1 MYNTD
6 AMGVRI
12 GELRRARGMTQQ
24 ALADALGISGQAV
37 SKWESGLGYPDIT
50 LLPGIAGALG
60 VPIQVLFGEEP
71 DFPLSPVGVP
81 DAAPEP
87 AEQNE
92 PDAAEAPAAEPETG
106 EAEVNR
112 AEDRDAGKDKSSGF
126 AVLSDESIDAAIEA
140 GLLAAQE
147 ALRSVPDTV
156 RSAMNEA
163 KSAMD
168 EAQAAM
174 TKARHAARR
183 AGGAAKAEFYTDT
196 DFRSLQPI
204 EDGTDSARDAVE
216 GIHSL
221 QLHSQSGADIH
232 IYPSSDSVCRW
243 EASGSPAFIQ
253 GLAVETGDGWLHITT
268 PNLNRTGHRSDR
280 GIRANV
286 FGISVPVSSSQN
298 NELNIWFGAAQGR
311 SLRLDISG
319 SGDIR
324 CKPFFQTAELSISG
338 SGDMDLAGAVNLT
351 GQIKGSGDIDFDR
364 ADYAALH
371 ISGSGNVDAQE
382 VTHSLT
388 AQISGSGDVNVRR
401 GCLRSLLVMIMGSG
415 DVSMDGID
423 ADEAC
428 VMITGS
434 GGVTV
439 DRGRVRHLTSSV
451 SGSGDLTMS
460 GVTAQTADIV
470 LRGASGMTIGDI
482 TEPYR
487 VKKDR
492 TSSLR
497 IVQKGFV

>member
-1 MYNTD
+1 M
-6 AMGVRI
+6 
-12 GELRRARGMTQQ
+12 
-24 ALADALGISGQAV
+24 
-37 SKWESGLGYPDIT
+37 
-50 LLPGIAGALG
+50 
-60 VPIQVLFGEEP
+60 
-71 DFPLSPVGVP
+71 
-81 DAAPEP
+81 
-87 AEQNE
+87 
-92 PDAAEAPAAEPETG
+92 
-106 EAEVNR
+106 
-112 AEDRDAGKDKSSGF
+112 
-126 AVLSDESIDAAIEA
+126 LSDESIDAAIEA

-156 RSAMNEA
+156 RTAMSEA

-183 AGGAAKAEFYTDT
+183 AGGAAKAEAYTDT
-196 DFRSLQPI
+196 GFRIRQPVG
-204 EDGTDSARDAVE
+204 DGADCARDAVE

-221 QLHSQSGADIH
+221 QLHSRSGADIH
-232 IYPSSDSVCRW
+232 VYPSADGVCRW
-243 EASGSPAFIQ
+243 EATGSPAFIR
-253 GLAVETGDGWLHITT
+253 GLAVETGDGWLRITT
-268 PNLNRTGHRSDR
+268 PNLSRTGNRSDR
-280 GIRANV
+280 GIEADV
-286 FGISVPVSSSQN
+286 FGIPISVPAGSPQS
-298 NELNIWFGAAQGR
+298 NELNIWLGAAEGR

-319 SGDIR
+319 SGDIC

-338 SGDMDLAGAVNLT
+338 SGDMDLAGAASLT

-364 ADYAALH
+364 ADYAVLH
-371 ISGSGNVDAQE
+371 ISGSGDVDAQE
-382 VTHSLT
+382 VSHSLT

-401 GCLRSLLVMIMGSG
+401 CCLRSLLVMIMGSG
-415 DVSMDGID
+415 DVSLDEID